1 MILGITGCPGSGKS
15 VLAKVIASRGW
26 MLIDADLV
34 GREVVEEDGDMRRE
48 LARIF
53 GRDILGKD
61 GKLDRRL
68 LARKAFATHENT
80 LKLNRVVHPVLV
92 RRITEKIRDER
103 NAGTHAVVD
112 CALIYEWGIEGLFDL
127 VVCIRA
133 DESLRKKRL
142 MERDGR
148 SDEEVERMFSA
159 QLPEPLKV
167 LKADIVLSNNDKPE
181 SMVIYGLMLADLP
194 RYFRE
199 GGCIFLRSA
208 PETA

>member
-34 GREVVEEDGDMRRE
+34 GREVVEEDEDMLRE

-68 LARKAFATHENT
+68 LARKAFATNENT
-80 LKLNRVVHPVLV
+80 RKLNRVVHPVLV

-133 DESLRKKRL
+133 DESIRKKRL

-159 QLPEPLKV
+159 QLPETVKV
-167 LKADIVLSNNDKPE
+167 QKADIVLTNKDTPE
-181 SMVIYGLMLADLP
+181 NMVIYGLMLADLP

-199 GGCIFLRSA
+199 GGCISLRSA